1 MAQFKP
7 FVLNVQAPDQRP
19 VARYPQQFSTGIGE
33 GFSFA
38 ASDVPDF
45 AKTCRNI
52 SGLIMFLIIAV
63 ALAVVCSQSE
73 GQFSFWTNAKSMHY
87 TTSGT
92 LASKSWSAV
101 LPGSPYYN
109 VNVDA
114 KNLIYAAENLFN
126 EEPSLA
132 EHQFQFQLA
141 SGGLLS
147 NISPYAC
154 VTAVLLIYFLR
165 TMDFVLF
172 AGETH
177 KIKDFW
183 EQGCF
188 TKYKM
193 FFMFSFLVLA
203 LYAVLNM
210 WYDND
215 VNWGKVTAGVEF
227 SYQQSWGS
235 FAIGGFLIFLYIFQI
250 YLKESSK
257 PTKADPPTASRAYEK
272 LQICNDYAT
281 EYSITSYLLIS
292 MLLGMSR
299 SVVLET
305 EAQLLLMS
313 ALGLSL
319 LTYLTVD
326 VRSYFLYVEDCFK
339 ELMHS
344 EQETFFDHDKLHQ
357 DERHDKHHTMMD
369 GTFLLTQ
376 IICTAV
382 AFVFF
387 GIAWHV
393 LFVLADSLPAVFWI
407 VFVLMAAYLTLQA
420 LDVLLR
426 ILPSVSI
433 LTEENQLMAARVY
446 YWCSYFV
453 MFIVTC
459 TVLGS
464 AASMNAN
471 DGDRI
476 RLRKLESVQYLA
488 MADAV
493 PNAMCSTGVQKNPML
508 QLMGGFSTDMKF
520 GDRAVLEQKNPVN
533 FKVFHWTRWWEFAQ
547 TSPQLQGPDLYL
559 CSLGM
564 DQYFGTC
571 QKQYKADAQ
580 AFNLDF
586 QPFADEIAKL
596 L

>member
-1 MAQFKP
+1 
-7 FVLNVQAPDQRP
+7 
-19 VARYPQQFSTGIGE
+19 
-33 GFSFA
+33 
-38 ASDVPDF
+38 
-45 AKTCRNI
+45 
-52 SGLIMFLIIAV
+52 MFLIIAV

-154 VTAVLLIYFLR
+154 VTAVLLIYLLR

-203 LYAVLNM
+203 LYVVLNM

-305 EAQLLLMS
+305 EAQLLLVS

-326 VRSYFLYVEDCFK
+326 VRSYFQYVEECFK
-339 ELMHS
+339 EEMNSNGTAWDGLDDQERMQYTMLAVKAP
-344 EQETFFDHDKLHQ
+344 EKETFFEKDDKVHT
-357 DERHDKHHTMMD
+357 KHHTMMD
-369 GTFLLTQ
+369 ATFLLTQ

-464 AASMNAN
+464 AAYMNAN

-547 TSPQLQGPDLYL
+547 TSPQLQGPVLYL

-564 DQYFGTC
+564 DQHFGTC
-571 QKQYKADAQ
+571 QKQYKADAK